1 MTVVENRYLV
11 GNYAPVADEVTCAD
25 LRVSGSLPE
34 ALCGRYLRNGPNPLV
49 APEPSTYHWFTGDG
63 MVHGIRIRNGRAE
76 WYRNRLRALGR
87 GGRRVG
93 RAGPPR
99 SGARGHGL
107 RVEHECDRS
116 RRTDLRDRGG
126 GGAPLRAH
134 LRARHG

>member
-1 MTVVENRYLV
+1 MAVRRARRSARDSVRMRMREERSMAVVENRYLA

-76 WYRNRLRALGR
+76 WYRNRLRALG
-87 GGRRVG
+87 
-93 RAGPPR
+93 
-99 SGARGHGL
+99 
-107 RVEHECDRS
+107 
-116 RRTDLRDRGG
+116 
-126 GGAPLRAH
+126 
-134 LRARHG
+134 